1 MKTEALFICSLR
13 RCKLT
18 LEKYNGSD
26 PSVLEVPAPYADAVR
41 WFTVDVP
48 EHKGCYIILG
58 NLSVGVIDSIK
69 HTYNQTGELINSKV
83 YFYVN
88 DPQGSTA
95 KQMAD
100 ITKTLTKTYPVT
112 DVPNYTGGTS
122 CIKSLE
128 TCV

>member
-18 LEKYNGSD
+18 LEKYNGTD
-26 PSVLEVPAPYADAVR
+26 PSILEVPAPYADAIR
-41 WFTVDVP
+41 RFTDDVP
-48 EHKGCYIILG
+48 EHRGCYIILG

-69 HTYNQTGELINSKV
+69 HTYNQAGESINSKV

-88 DPQGSTA
+88 DPQESTA

-100 ITKTLTKTYPVT
+100 ITKILTKTYCVT

-128 TCV
+128 TYV

>member
-41 WFTVDVP
+41 RFTNNVP
-48 EHKGCYIILG
+48 DHKGCYIILG

-69 HTYNQTGELINSKV
+69 HTYNQTGELVNSKV

-88 DPQGSTA
+88 DPQESTA

-100 ITKTLTKTYPVT
+100 ITKTLTKAYPVT

>member
-26 PSVLEVPAPYADAVR
+26 PSVLEVPAPYADAIK
-41 WFTVDVP
+41 WFTDDVP
-48 EHKGCYIILG
+48 DYKGCYIILG
-58 NLSVGVIDSIK
+58 TLSVGVIDSIK
-69 HTYNQTGELINSKV
+69 HTYNQVGELISSKV

-88 DPQGSTA
+88 DPQESTA

-100 ITKTLTKTYPVT
+100 ITKILTKTYPVT

-128 TCV
+128 ICV

>member
-13 RCKLT
+13 RCKRT
-18 LEKYNGSD
+18 LEKYNGAD
-26 PSVLEVPAPYADAVR
+26 PSVLEVPAPYADAVKR
-41 WFTVDVP
+41 FTDDVP
-48 EHKGCYIILG
+48 DHRGCYIILG

-69 HTYNQTGELINSKV
+69 HTYNQAGELVNSKV

-88 DPQGSTA
+88 DPQESIA

-100 ITKTLTKTYPVT
+100 ITKTLTKTYSVT

-128 TCV
+128 TYV